1 MTRTAWTLLI
11 VINVLAW
18 GVLSFSSRGGAAQAG
33 GEQPFANAVQ
43 QRNEMIRE
51 LQEIK
56 GLLKEQNALLRAVL
70 REEPRHEKVQ
80 R

>member
-1 MTRTAWTLLI
+1 MSKSGWMLL
-11 VINVLAW
+11 VAANVLMW
-18 GVLSFSSRGGAAQAG
+18 SVLSFSSRSGAAQAG

-56 GLLKEQNALLRAVL
+56 LLLKEQNALLRATL
-70 REEPRHEKVQ
+70 AKDPKAEER